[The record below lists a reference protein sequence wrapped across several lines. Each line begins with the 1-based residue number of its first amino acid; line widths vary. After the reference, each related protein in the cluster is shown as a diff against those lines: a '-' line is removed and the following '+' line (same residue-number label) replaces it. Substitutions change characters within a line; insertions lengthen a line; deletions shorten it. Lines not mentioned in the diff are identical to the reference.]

1 MKYNSPKLVVRLSQ
15 VTESLI
21 LTFIFY
27 ERLAASIQKSVDTR
41 SALPIFLLKDNI
53 DELLL

>member
-27 ERLAASIQKSVDTR
+27 ERLAASNRKSVDTR